1 MRLDQL
7 QLMLR
12 RRSPWEALDLGLV
25 MLRHW
30 RVPVYK
36 AWLATFVVFSALI
49 VVLLWPWPWLSTLII
64 WWLKPLFDRILLKVF
79 AEASFGAAPS
89 VREVFR
95 ALPALLRHSG
105 LLAGLT
111 FRRFGI
117 HRSFD
122 LPVWQLEGQRGKA
135 ARARLR
141 VLGRKSGSY
150 AAWLTFVCVHVVVIF
165 EFGLV
170 ALLDI
175 LTPADGMSPASWA
188 DIFSGQASDAYLQV
202 FSVAWITAES
212 IVEPFFVAAGF
223 SLYLNRR
230 AELEGWDIEVA
241 FRHMA
246 SRKAEVAAAVK
257 TASGNA
263 VLMAAAAFVLSSL
276 LSYPGIA
283 GADESAALPPD
294 AAAPTVSVMSVT
306 RPDGRVKSAAEHILA
321 DPVFGHKVEDLS
333 WRPRKKEGD
342 GDKANTEVPSWVKHL
357 VKWAEMFATGVRG
370 LIYVLL
376 FLGGI
381 FVLVMAYRYRHFVI
395 GDRASPATT
404 PDTLFGL
411 DLRPASL
418 PDDVAAAALAELE
431 RGGVVAALS
440 LLYRGA
446 LVELI
451 RGQHIEFRAGD
462 TEDACL
468 RRARERIDAQAAAY
482 FAQLLD
488 AWKQAAYA
496 EVSPDTERTRD
507 LCRGW
512 GRYFSARGNG
522 AAA

>member
-1 MRLDQL
+1 MQLDQL

-30 RVPVYK
+30 RGPVYK
-36 AWLATFVVFSALI
+36 VWLVSFVAFSALVI
-49 VVLLWPWPWLSTLII
+49 ALLWPWPWLATLII

-89 VREVFR
+89 LREVWR
-95 ALPALLRHSG
+95 ALPGLLKHSS

-111 FRRFGI
+111 YRRLSV

-135 ARARLR
+135 ARLRLR
-141 VLGRKSGSY
+141 VLGRKSSSY

-170 ALLDI
+170 GLLDI
-175 LTPADGMSPASWA
+175 LTPSDGMPASGWA
-188 DIFSGQASDAYLQV
+188 ELFSGEGNDAYMHV
-202 FSVAWITAES
+202 FSVAWVVAES

-246 SRKAEVAAAVK
+246 ARKAEAAASVNSAAGPAALMVAGAIALSLLLSFPG
-257 TASGNA
+257 TASA
-263 VLMAAAAFVLSSL
+263 DDAL
-276 LSYPGIA
+276 LAP
-283 GADESAALPPD
+283 LD
-294 AAAPTVSVMSVT
+294 APAPTPSVVPGK
-306 RPDGRVKSAAEHILA
+306 RPEGMIRQAAERVLA
-321 DPVFGHKVEDLS
+321 DPVFGHKVEESS
-333 WRPRKKEGD
+333 WRPRKKD
-342 GDKANTEVPSWVKHL
+342 GEKRSAEVPEWMKQL
-357 VKWAEMFATGVRG
+357 AKWAETFATGVRG
-370 LIYVLL
+370 IIYVLL
-376 FLGGI
+376 FLGVA
-381 FVLVMAYRYRHFVI
+381 FLLVLAYRYRHLVI
-395 GDRASPATT
+395 GERLAAAPT
-404 PDTLFGL
+404 PETLFGL

-418 PDDVAAAALAELE
+418 PDDIAAAALVEVENGRL
-431 RGGVVAALS
+431 VAALS

-451 RGQHIEFRAGD
+451 RRQHIEFRAGD

-468 RRARERIDAQAAAY
+468 RRVRGRIDAQAAGY

-496 EVSPDTERTRD
+496 EVPPAAERIRD
-507 LCRGW
+507 LCGNW
-512 GRYFSARGNG
+512 GRYFSAQASR
-522 AAA
+522 ATA